1 MVAVL
6 LLSATACA
14 DGEPAY
20 EDRETFRQET
30 YVALEDTVIAFQDG
44 IIRTAYSAET
54 SIDEWLKGC
63 SAPDRNDQFDAYTLR
78 HEASD
83 GSGNTTYTYL
93 IYYPHGGKAMEA
105 APELLD
111 RGNGYVINLSYTMGT
126 GIEGYSL
133 CYLSVT
139 LPTDQA
145 PRLRLVVDEEALG
158 VMSTVTTDK
167 IPLGG

>member
-1 MVAVL
+1 MKRIKYTYMSGIMVAVL

-78 HEASD
+78 HEASPRQWRCEQ
-83 GSGNTTYTYL
+83 
-93 IYYPHGGKAMEA
+93 PHRRALQPLPCA
-105 APELLD
+105 TARALLD
-111 RGNGYVINLSYTMGT
+111 G
-126 GIEGYSL
+126 
-133 CYLSVT
+133 
-139 LPTDQA
+139 A
-145 PRLRLVVDEEALG
+145 
-158 VMSTVTTDK
+158 
-167 IPLGG
+167 